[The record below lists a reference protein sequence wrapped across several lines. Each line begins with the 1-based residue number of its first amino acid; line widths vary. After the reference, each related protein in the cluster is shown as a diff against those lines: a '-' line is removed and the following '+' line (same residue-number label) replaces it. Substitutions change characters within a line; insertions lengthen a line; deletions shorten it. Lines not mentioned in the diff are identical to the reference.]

1 MANNRYYIINV
12 NDPNKAEILS
22 MSVGEPNKQR
32 LSLDG
37 LQIGIKL
44 FTPDH
49 EQHPQLLQYTEYT
62 HAEILQ
68 LMKGENWTG
77 IIFK

>member
-1 MANNRYYIINV
+1 MANNRYYIINN
-12 NDPNKAEILS
+12 NDPNKDEILS

-44 FTPDH
+44 FTPD
-49 EQHPQLLQYTEYT
+49 QIKHPQLLQYTEYT

-68 LMKGENWTG
+68 LMKGANWAGT
-77 IIFK
+77 IL